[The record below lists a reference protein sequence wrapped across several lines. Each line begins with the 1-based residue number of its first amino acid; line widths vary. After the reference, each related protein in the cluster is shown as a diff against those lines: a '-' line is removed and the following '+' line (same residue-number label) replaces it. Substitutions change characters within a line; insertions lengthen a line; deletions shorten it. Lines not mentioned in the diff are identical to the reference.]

1 MSRKNLF
8 VGLWAGLAVGVVTA
22 LAFSGAPAVPQAM
35 AQAQPQMPPAV
46 QRYQMSAWAFP
57 AGSLGANLGGSAAS
71 YGVYI
76 FDTWSGKVWLVKEGN
91 KPEALGEVKVPA
103 PQVR

>member
-8 VGLWAGLAVGVVTA
+8 VGLWTGLAVGVVTA
-22 LAFSGAPAVPQAM
+22 LAFSGAPAVPRAM
-35 AQAQPQMPPAV
+35 AQDQPQLSPAV

-71 YGVYI
+71 YGAYI
-76 FDTWSGKVWLVKEGN
+76 LDTQSGKVWLVKEGS
-91 KPEALGEVKVPA
+91 KPQELGEPGSNPA
-103 PQVR
+103 